1 MVGTLEEKI
10 RDEFEKKD
18 WDRDYEQEKEAEREE
33 YIRRAVRS
41 IRKILT
47 GIKSPSAYIKEI
59 DEVMEELKDE
69 IGQI

>member
-10 RDEFEKKD
+10 RDEFEKKN

-33 YIRRAVRS
+33 YIRGAVRS

-47 GIKSPSAYIKEI
+47 GIKSPRAYIKEI

>member
-18 WDRDYEQEKEAEREE
+18 WDRDYEQEKEAEREA
-33 YIRRAVRS
+33 YINGALKS
-41 IRKILT
+41 IRKILM

>member
-33 YIRRAVRS
+33 YIRGVVRS